1 MEGVGGGAEEE
12 EVEAA
17 EEVMGGEAGEV
28 GEERGGDVG
37 EVGEGSWFWFGCL
50 GGMTRDGALLGGGG
64 IAFSPPLVVRVV
76 TLLEKD

>member
-1 MEGVGGGAEEE
+1 M
-12 EVEAA
+12 EAA
-17 EEVMGGEAGEV
+17 GEVMAGEAKEV

-37 EVGEGSWFWFGCL
+37 EEGEGSWFWLGCL
-50 GGMTRDGALLGGGG
+50 GGMARVGAFLGGGG